1 MRHYA
6 LRMPEMDTNAMRI
19 VRTLV
24 GLWAGAL
31 LAGCVPG
38 FQVQESALRGH
49 VVTGKPIP
57 ERLLAR
63 SMERYRVPA
72 VSIAVIRGGEIDW
85 AAGYGVRQAGAADH
99 INDETLFQAASIS
112 KPVTAAGALRMVEN
126 GELALDENVNQ
137 KLRSWKVPENA
148 LTQKRP
154 VTLRGLLS
162 HSAGLTVH
170 GFPGYPED
178 AELPTL
184 VKILDGQE
192 PANTVPV
199 RADIEPGTKY
209 RYSGGG
215 YTVAQQLIVDVAA
228 QPFPELMKNLVL
240 QPVGMNDSTYEQPLP
255 QAWQSR
261 AAAGHRNDGKLMKG
275 RWHTHPEM
283 AAAGLW
289 TTPADLARFAIEVR
303 RSYHGSSEKL
313 LSQTMARTMLTR
325 QAGDYGLGFSLP
337 SAGVFRFQHG
347 GSNQGYRCFLV
358 LSVKAGDGVVIMT
371 NGDSGNTLIDEIFA
385 AIATAYGWIY

>member
-1 MRHYA
+1 
-6 LRMPEMDTNAMRI
+6 MRI
-19 VRTLV
+19 ARAML
-24 GLWAGAL
+24 GLWASAL
-31 LAGCVPG
+31 LSGCVPG
-38 FQVQESALRGH
+38 LQVQESPLRGH
-49 VVTGKPIP
+49 VVAGRPIP
-57 ERLLAR
+57 ESLLAR

-85 AAGYGVRQAGAADH
+85 ARGYGVRRAGATDH
-99 INDETLFQAASIS
+99 VNDGTLFQAASIS

-126 GELALDENVNQ
+126 GELALDENVNR
-137 KLRSWKVPENA
+137 KLQSWKVPEIA

-184 VKILDGQE
+184 VQILDGQE
-192 PANTVPV
+192 PANTIPIRV
-199 RADIEPGTKY
+199 DIEPGTKY

-215 YTVAQQLIVDVAA
+215 YTVAQQLMVDVAA
-228 QPFPELMKNLVL
+228 QPFPDLMKKLVL

-255 QAWQSR
+255 EGWRSR
-261 AAAGHRNDGKLMKG
+261 AAVGHRSNGEAARG

-289 TTPADLARFAIEVR
+289 TTSTDLARFAIEVR

-313 LSQTMARTMLTR
+313 LSQAMARTMLTR

-347 GSNQGYRCFLV
+347 GGNQGYRCWLV
-358 LSVKAGDGVVIMT
+358 LSVKAGDGVVVMT
-371 NGDSGNTLIDEIFA
+371 NGDSGDPLINEIFA
-385 AIATAYGWIY
+385 AIATAYGWVH